1 EKRMDGK
8 LAALKETEQ
17 RITAAT
23 VQKDSAQAAQFKG
36 LVIMYENMKPRDA
49 AKIFNKMDPNVLLE
63 IAAKIDPR
71 HMADIMAQM
80 TPDTAQRL
88 TGELASQSQ
97 GDGSSGNTN
106 SLPKIQGQPATQ

>member
-1 EKRMDGK
+1 MDGK
-8 LAALKETEQ
+8 LAELKQTEQ

-23 VQKDSAQAAQFKG
+23 AQKDSAQAAQFKA
-36 LVIMYENMKPRDA
+36 LVTMYENMKPRDA
-49 AKIFNKMDPNVLLE
+49 AKIFDRMEPNVLLD
-63 IAAKIDPR
+63 IASKIDPR

-88 TGELASQSQ
+88 TVELASKSQ
-97 GDGSSGNTN
+97 GDAAGGSTN